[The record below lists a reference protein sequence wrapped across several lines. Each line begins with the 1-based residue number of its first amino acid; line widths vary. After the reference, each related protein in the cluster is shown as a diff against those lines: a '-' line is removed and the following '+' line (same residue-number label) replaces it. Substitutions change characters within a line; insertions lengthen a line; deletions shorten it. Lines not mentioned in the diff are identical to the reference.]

1 MLDNELRRA
10 RRSQLPLSAIMFDLD
25 HFKNINDTQGHL
37 AGDAVLVAIGT
48 RMRSVLRGSDLKC
61 RYGGEEFLIVLPDT
75 PLEGARRVAESL
87 RRDIEAHPIR
97 WGQGEIRATASFGV
111 ATNAAGEIDSL
122 TLVSRADAALY
133 HAKEGGRNCVRIA
146 TGSTVLSVQQSSK
159 AV

>member
-1 MLDNELRRA
+1 M
-10 RRSQLPLSAIMFDLD
+10 PVSAIMFDLD
-25 HFKNINDTQGHL
+25 QFKSINDTQGHL
-37 AGDAVLVAIGT
+37 AGDSVLVAVGT

-87 RRDIEAHPIR
+87 RRDIEAHSVR

-111 ATNAAGEIDSL
+111 ATNVPGEIDSL
-122 TLVSRADAALY
+122 SLVSRADAAMY

-146 TGSTVLSVQQSSK
+146 AGNTVLSVQQSTK